1 MTPRELFEIIEGLCK
16 KYGKEKVKKT
26 LQSIIDML

>member
-1 MTPRELFEIIEGLCK
+1 MTPRELFELIEDLCK

-26 LQSIIDML
+26 LQSIIEML

>member
-1 MTPRELFEIIEGLCK
+1 MTPRELFELIEDLCN

-26 LQSIIDML
+26 LQSIIEML

>member
-1 MTPRELFEIIEGLCK
+1 MTPRELFELIEDLCE

-26 LQSIIDML
+26 LQSMIDML